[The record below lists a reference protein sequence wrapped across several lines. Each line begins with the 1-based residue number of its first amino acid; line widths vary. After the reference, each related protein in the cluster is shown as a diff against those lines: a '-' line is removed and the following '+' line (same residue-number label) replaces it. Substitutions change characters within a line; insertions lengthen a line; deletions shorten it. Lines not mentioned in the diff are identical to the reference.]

1 MPRTQEQIEKPWLR
15 EKKVRHARF
24 RVLCNLLYNREL
36 ERPAPNRIIT
46 APTQLSRL
54 AAAKAFIIKDCL
66 EWLDE
71 MQYINILEWKR
82 GYVELTVNA
91 DLLMVAPSAPQAE
104 AVSPSDCA
112 VGGGTENIIA
122 SPSLDTLMLSV
133 SEDRDTWAE
142 IIPSNIT
149 EGPTTEKDLEKESSE
164 CQITE
169 MDVKSQEQE
178 QGMLDRPSEESS
190 TPSTSLA
197 PKISKR
203 RLRFTTE

>member
-24 RVLCNLLYNREL
+24 RILCNLLYNREL

-122 SPSLDTLMLSV
+122 SPS
-133 SEDRDTWAE
+133 
-142 IIPSNIT
+142 NIT
-149 EGPTTEKDLEKESSE
+149 EGPTTNKDLEKESLK

-178 QGMLDRPSEESS
+178 QGMLDQPSEESS